1 MLLKLIWLRVVDG
14 LHGFI
19 KSFLSMSQKIVQALK
34 SAQETRALQIDVH
47 ILNRLPE
54 MFSEQFPGKKAIIVA
69 DATTYEV
76 AGKAE
81 EEFLRSAGIAQEE
94 PFVFTEPDLHA
105 EYQYMERLEKRL
117 ALTDAVPVAV
127 GSGTINDLTK
137 LAAHLTGRSYLC
149 VATAASMDGY
159 TAYGASIIYHGNKQT
174 FTCPAPQ
181 AVLADIE
188 MIRNAPAE
196 LTASGYAD
204 LFAKVPAGADWILA
218 DELGV
223 EAIEPTAWAIVQDG
237 LHEALA
243 CPDGA
248 RAGTV
253 EAITPLVEGLMLSGF
268 AMQWSRTSRPASG
281 AEHQFSHLWDMTHHT
296 YNGKMPAHG
305 FKVGIATLYLSA
317 LYEQLLNHPM
327 EQLDIESCCAKWQQW
342 EQQEARAKEMFA
354 NTGFIDTVLAETRAK
369 YVTKEELAKQLE
381 TLKTKWP
388 IIRDRLLR
396 QLLPSTE
403 VKRRLQLVG
412 APVEPEEIGISKAR
426 LRESFLQAQHLRR
439 RFTILDVAVRTACLG
454 LWLEQMFGEKNLF
467 SEKSW

>member
-1 MLLKLIWLRVVDG
+1 
-14 LHGFI
+14 
-19 KSFLSMSQKIVQALK
+19 MSQKIAQALK
-34 SAQETRALQIDVH
+34 SARETRVLQIDVH

-54 MFSEQFPGKKAIIVA
+54 MFAEQFPGKKAIIVA
-69 DATTYEV
+69 DTTTFEV
-76 AGKAE
+76 AGKAAA
-81 EEFLRSAGIAQEE
+81 EFLRNAAIAQEE

-105 EYQYMERLEKRL
+105 EYQYIERLEKRL
-117 ALTDAVPVAV
+117 ASTDAIPVAV

-159 TAYGASIIYHGNKQT
+159 TAFGASIIYKGNKQT

-188 MIRNAPAE
+188 IIRNATAE
-196 LTASGYAD
+196 MTASGYAD

-223 EAIEPTAWAIVQDG
+223 EAIDATAWSIVQDG

-243 CPDGA
+243 YPGGA
-248 RAGTV
+248 RAGKV
-253 EAITPLVEGLMLSGF
+253 EAISPLVEGLMLGGF

-296 YNGKMPAHG
+296 HNGVAPAHG

-327 EQLDIESCCAKWQQW
+327 EQLDIATCCANWPEW
-342 EQQEARAKEMFA
+342 EQQEARAREMFA
-354 NTGFIDTVLAETRAK
+354 NAGFIDTVLTEMHAK
-369 YVTKEELAKQLE
+369 YITKEELAKQLE

-388 IIRDRLLR
+388 VIKDRLSL
-396 QLLPSTE
+396 QLLPPAE

-412 APVEPEEIGISKAR
+412 APVEPEDIGISKPR
-426 LRESFLQAQHLRR
+426 LRESFLKAQHIRR
-439 RFTILDVAVRTACLG
+439 RFTILDLAVRTGCLD
-454 LWLEQMFGEKNLF
+454 LWLDQIFGK
-467 SEKSW
+467 